1 MFLSDFSIKQP
12 VTTVAIVIVLMCLG
26 LLALKNLRVNQIPDV
41 DQPVMV
47 VNFPYPGAS
56 PETVEREIVNR
67 VEKALQSIPQV
78 YEIRSTS
85 SEGNARIVII
95 FDFKKEMTEA
105 ADEIRNAI
113 ASVRYKLP
121 IEMREPVLYRI
132 DPSAQPIM
140 QLALSSERQTHAE
153 ISRLAEDVLADRL
166 RGLDGVAVVN
176 VEGSLRRELSVLL
189 HADKLREFNVSVSDV
204 VNALR
209 AQNTTA
215 PVGRV
220 KGVLDE
226 QNIRLVGRIES
237 PAEFNDVVV
246 RRAGNEIVRLGQVAT
261 VEDGFAEP
269 ETISL
274 RNGHPNV
281 GVSVIRSREASTVS
295 VAELVRKEVA
305 QINKTLPE
313 GTQLDVTM
321 DGGEDASSSLRN
333 VVEAL
338 IFGAVLTIFVV
349 YAFLNSWR
357 STLITSLSLPT
368 SVIAAFIAV
377 WAAGFTLN
385 FMTLLGLSLA
395 IGVLIDDA
403 IVVRENIVRHMERG
417 EDRVTAARNG
427 TAEIGLAVTATTFS
441 IVAVFVPVAF
451 MGGSAG
457 EWFRPFGVTVVTSV
471 LVSLLISFTLDP
483 MLSAYWGDP
492 PGYAHSERRGLGKY
506 LQQFNRWFDHQ
517 ADRYGR
523 VISWALHHRKWMAGI
538 AVLTLALALVLQ
550 ATIGGS
556 EFLPKSDYGMIAV
569 EVRTPSSASLEYAR
583 GKVEKAAEL
592 ARSMPET
599 VATNTR
605 VNAGGGRIYVDIGK
619 SRDRSRSA
627 VEVAAA
633 LRVLLKQLVGAEYVV
648 LDDLNNGAQKP
659 VQIRFYGEDSRR
671 LMEITNAYMEKMRGI
686 PGAVD
691 VGLSEQEP
699 KDELRIE
706 LDRGLA
712 NQLGIS
718 MSDAAQALRVAFA
731 GVEVGDWVDPVGES
745 RDVAVRLRAEDRVTA
760 SNIEHLPVAVAG
772 TDMMVPLEQI
782 ATVTLDKGPAQ
793 IQHLDGRRT
802 VTVSA
807 NVEGR
812 AAGEVTADATKIAKA
827 IEFPNGYGLSL
838 GGASRDQAEI
848 FSEMLTALVL
858 GIGVMY
864 LVLVMQFGSFTAP
877 LPVMLSLP
885 LSLIGVVL
893 ALLVTGGTLNLMSL
907 IGVIMLMGLV
917 AKNAI
922 LLLDCARREE
932 AQGVDR
938 EEALMH
944 AGRMR
949 LRPILMTTFA
959 LVAGMV
965 PVAIGLGEGGEFYR
979 PMAVAIIGGV
989 LTSTALTLLVIPSF
1003 YDSIEI
1009 ASERAKLKFRARAA
1023 LGNPLVAFVVTFVE
1037 GLLTLTLLRFLY
1049 RAARWLLNLA
1059 PAEHPVE
1066 RAARLKGFAVA
1077 EGFEAYPA
1085 PWQRQRGNLDSG
1097 HQRLRVIADVPLEHL
1112 DLQGAGIGRN
1122 EVEHR
1127 FHGAGDLWLAEWVP
1141 GRDTHTECCLSNGVS
1156 WTDSRPPLP
1165 NQATRPLWG
1174 RFVFWRL
1181 PATWYF
1187 AVAHS
1192 NPASAQSAIC
1202 QERSHHD

>member
-12 VTTVAIVIVLMCLG
+12 VTTVAIIIVLMCLG

-41 DQPVMV
+41 QQPVMV

-85 SEGNARIVII
+85 GESNATIVII
-95 FDFKKEMTEA
+95 FDFKKDMSA
-105 ADEIRNAI
+105 SADEIRNAI
-113 ASVRYKLP
+113 GSVRYKLP
-121 IEMREPVLYRI
+121 IEMREPVLERI
-132 DPSAQPIM
+132 DPSSEPVM
-140 QLALSSERQTHAE
+140 NLALSSNRQTHAE

-166 RGLDGVAVVN
+166 RGLDGVAVVEVN
-176 VEGSLRRELSVLL
+176 GSLKRELSVLL
-189 HADKLREFNVSVSDV
+189 RAESLREFNVSVSDV

-246 RRAGNEIVRLGQVAT
+246 KRQGSEIVRLGQVAT
-261 VEDGFAEP
+261 VQDGFGEP
-269 ETISL
+269 GSFSL
-274 RNGHPNV
+274 RNAHPNV
-281 GVSVIRSREASTVS
+281 GLSVIRSREASTVS
-295 VAELVRKEVA
+295 VAEHVRKEVA
-305 QINKTLPE
+305 EINKTLPE
-313 GTQLDVTM
+313 GTKLEVTM
-321 DGGEDASSSLRN
+321 DGGEDASNSLRN
-333 VVEAL
+333 VIEAL
-338 IFGAVLTIFVV
+338 IFGAGLTIFVV

-357 STLITSLSLPT
+357 STLITGLSLPT
-368 SVIAAFIAV
+368 SAIAAFIAV
-377 WAAGFTLN
+377 WLCGFTLN

-417 EDRVTAARNG
+417 SDRVTAARNG
-427 TAEIGLAVTATTFS
+427 TAEIGVAVTATTMS

-451 MGGSAG
+451 MGGGAG
-457 EWFRPFGVTVVTSV
+457 EWFRPFAVTVVASV

-492 PGYAHSERRGLGKY
+492 PGYAHSARTGVGKY
-506 LQQFNRWFDHQ
+506 LQRFNIWFDHQ

-523 VISWALHHRKWMAGI
+523 VISWALHHRRWMAGF
-538 AVLTLALALVLQ
+538 AVLALVGAIALQ
-550 ATIGGS
+550 ATVGGS
-556 EFLPKSDYGMIAV
+556 EFLPKSDYGTIAI
-569 EVRTPSSASLEYAR
+569 EIRTPSSASLEYAR
-583 GKVEKAAEL
+583 DKVEKAAEL
-592 ARSMPET
+592 ARTLPET
-599 VATNTR
+599 EATNTR
-605 VNAGGGRIYVDIGK
+605 VTPSGGRVYVDLGK
-619 SRDRSRSA
+619 KHDRNRSA
-627 VEVAAA
+627 FEVAVE
-633 LRVLLKQLVGAEYVV
+633 LRTLLKRLVGAEYVV

-659 VQIRFYGEDSRR
+659 VQIQFYGADSRR
-671 LMEITNAYMEKMRGI
+671 LMEITNEFMDKMRDI

-691 VGLSEQEP
+691 VGLSEQDP

-718 MSDAAQALRVAFA
+718 MNDAAQALRVAFA
-731 GVEVGDWVDPVGES
+731 GVEVGDWVDPSGES
-745 RDVAVRLRAEDRVTA
+745 RDVAVRLRPEDRLTA
-760 SNIEHLPVAVAG
+760 SNIEHLPIAVAG

-782 ATVTLDKGPAQ
+782 ATITLDKGPAR
-793 IQHLDGRRT
+793 IQHLDGKRT

-812 AAGEVTADATKIAKA
+812 AAGEVTADAMKIANA
-827 IEFPNGYGLSL
+827 IDFPAGFGLSL
-838 GGASRDQAEI
+838 GGASRDQAEV
-848 FSEMLTALVL
+848 FSEMLTALFM

-877 LPVMLSLP
+877 IPVMISLP

-893 ALLVTGGTLNLMSL
+893 GLLATGGTLNLMSL

-922 LLLDCARREE
+922 LLLDCARKEE
-932 AQGVDR
+932 EQGVDR

-959 LVAGMV
+959 LIAGMM
-965 PVAIGLGEGGEFYR
+965 PVAIGVGDGGEFYR
-979 PMAVAIIGGV
+979 PMAVAIIGGTI
-989 LTSTALTLLVIPSF
+989 TSTFLTLL
-1003 YDSIEI
+1003 
-1009 ASERAKLKFRARAA
+1009 
-1023 LGNPLVAFVVTFVE
+1023 
-1037 GLLTLTLLRFLY
+1037 
-1049 RAARWLLNLA
+1049 
-1059 PAEHPVE
+1059 
-1066 RAARLKGFAVA
+1066 
-1077 EGFEAYPA
+1077 
-1085 PWQRQRGNLDSG
+1085 
-1097 HQRLRVIADVPLEHL
+1097 
-1112 DLQGAGIGRN
+1112 
-1122 EVEHR
+1122 
-1127 FHGAGDLWLAEWVP
+1127 
-1141 GRDTHTECCLSNGVS
+1141 
-1156 WTDSRPPLP
+1156 
-1165 NQATRPLWG
+1165 
-1174 RFVFWRL
+1174 
-1181 PATWYF
+1181 
-1187 AVAHS
+1187 
-1192 NPASAQSAIC
+1192 
-1202 QERSHHD
+1202 